1 VPPPYRP
8 CSSCHLAPARRERE
22 SEYRGEKLEKR
33 KDRRRESE
41 SERRVWEMVTGA
53 HVSEQLYWT
62 SKNLNAFDS
71 KFGS

>member
-41 SERRVWEMVTGA
+41 SERRVWEKVT
-53 HVSEQLYWT
+53 ELT
-62 SKNLNAFDS
+62 SQSSYIGLQKI
-71 KFGS
+71 